1 VLSRIGFIKSVYWAA
16 ALVDGFAVAA
26 MLDPR
31 LIQPTLGLA
40 PLPASPEA
48 RYALNNA
55 AALMS
60 GWAALLAWASLE
72 PVRRRGVLLLT
83 AIPVIAGLGLSTLR
97 GVRMGYIPQGGA
109 VRIWLLQGLLVAG
122 IAAAYRTASNLAG
135 R

>member
-1 VLSRIGFIKSVYWAA
+1 
-16 ALVDGFAVAA
+16 

-31 LIQPTLGLA
+31 LIQPTLGIA
-40 PLPASPEA
+40 TLPASPEA

-60 GWAALLAWASLE
+60 GWTALLVWASLE
-72 PVRRRGVLLLT
+72 PVKRRGVLLLT
-83 AIPVIAGLGLSTLR
+83 AIPVIAGLALSTLL

-109 VRIWLLQGLLVAG
+109 MRVWLLQGLLVAG
-122 IAAAYRTASNLAG
+122 ITAAYRVGSNLAG